1 MEPCEMNGL
10 RKAVLLLEQYT
21 ALGTPEELRGLR
33 ARAIQLK
40 AESESLRAELA
51 EKSAAVDRLNR
62 RIEYIQAST
71 RERSRIW

>member
-21 ALGTPEELRGLR
+21 ALGTPEELRSLR

-40 AESESLRAELA
+40 TESDALRSELA

-62 RIEYIQAST
+62 RIEYIQANT